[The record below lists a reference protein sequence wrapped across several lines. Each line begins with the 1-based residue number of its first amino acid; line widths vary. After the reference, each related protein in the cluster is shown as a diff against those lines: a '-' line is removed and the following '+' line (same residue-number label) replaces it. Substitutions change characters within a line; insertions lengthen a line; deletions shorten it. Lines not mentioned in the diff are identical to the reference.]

1 MQLND
6 TRYTLLS
13 HKQSIRHHNIAVTF
27 VLTLCTILAMQWSV
41 APLSAQ
47 TKDAVTNPFDAY
59 RLGITRAESEVRLD
73 GIPDEQAWQKAKPIG
88 DFSGHFPIDS
98 LPAKVKTE
106 VRALYDDKAIYL
118 FITCYDNN
126 AHDYYTASLRRDYSG
141 NESDGITFV
150 IDPIGARNSAFVFGV
165 TPVGAQREGLMGG
178 TSAFWGQIDWSWDNK
193 WFAATKVGTDRWTA
207 EIAIPYSTLRFAPNV
222 KEWRI
227 NFWRHSWKNNESS
240 TWTRFPVNFGES
252 SLAQPG
258 VLEWDVPPGSTGL
271 NLSVIPYL
279 AGTMT
284 KNYRNETP
292 TQFTG
297 GVGGDLK
304 YAVTSSLN
312 LDVTVNPDF
321 SNADVDRQITNLER
335 FSIFFPERRQ
345 FFIENSDLF
354 SQFGFSRIRPFFSRQ
369 IGLKNG
375 RALTIPFGVRLSG
388 NVDEDWR
395 VGLMNMTTSS
405 NTELNASTQNY
416 TVAALQRRVFKQ
428 SNIGAIFVNR
438 QGRDFGGVA
447 GNDYN
452 RTLGADF
459 NFFSDNNLWRGKLFY
474 HQLFTPNNQPG
485 QFATAGWLGYNT
497 QNLNLNWNHEYIG
510 QNYNPEVGFV
520 PRNDVIRIQPEGGY
534 RWWTNGETVV
544 SHGFTIS
551 EDAYLTRNFE
561 LLDMNTY
568 ANYEIGF
575 TNTSAV
581 WIWGGRSFT
590 RLYFPFDVTGLG
602 QTPLPIGNY
611 EFWRYGFGYGS
622 DRRKV
627 VYFNVNTDLGSYFV
641 GHNTVLSASIGAR
654 IQPLGT
660 IDVSVEHTSIAMPAP
675 YNSADFTLVQA
686 GINFT
691 PATNL
696 FFTTFFQY
704 NGQAQNVNLNSRL
717 QWRFAPM
724 SDLFLVYTDNYN
736 SNLFGIKNRG
746 VVMKLVYWFNT

>member
-1 MQLND
+1 MQQRLFYSSILRCIARRILHPIVLIMSCMLVLN
-6 TRYTLLS
+6 TTAGMAQE
-13 HKQSIRHHNIAVTF
+13 KKNI
-27 VLTLCTILAMQWSV
+27 
-41 APLSAQ
+41 PLSQ
-47 TKDAVTNPFDAY
+47 NPFDAY
-59 RLGITRAESEVRLD
+59 RLNITRASGDIRID
-73 GIPDEQAWQKAKPIG
+73 GIPDESAWDTAKPIA

-106 VRALYDDKAIYL
+106 VRALYDDKAMYL
-118 FITCYDNN
+118 FITCYDSS
-126 AHDYYTASLRRDYSG
+126 AAEYFTASLRRDYSG
-141 NESDGITFV
+141 QESDGITFV
-150 IDPIGARNSAFVFGV
+150 IDPIGARNSAFVFGI
-165 TPVGAQREGLMGG
+165 TPAGAQREGLMGG

-193 WFAATKVGTDRWTA
+193 WFAGTKVTPDRWTA
-207 EIAIPYSTLRFAPNV
+207 EIAIPYSTLRFAPNL

-252 SLAQPG
+252 SLAHTG
-258 VLEWDVPPGSTGL
+258 ILAWDTPPGNQGL
-271 NLSVIPYL
+271 NLSVIPYVASTL
-279 AGTMT
+279 V
-284 KNYRNETP
+284 KNYQRETP
-292 TQFTG
+292 SDYTHG
-297 GVGGDLK
+297 IGGDIK

-375 RALTIPFGVRLSG
+375 RALTIPLGVRLSG
-388 NVDEDWR
+388 NIDEDWR
-395 VGLMNMTTSS
+395 VGLMNMTTSRS
-405 NTELNASTQNY
+405 TELNAPTQNY

-428 SNIGAIFVNR
+428 SNIGAMFVNR
-438 QGRDFGGVA
+438 QGRDYGGIA

-452 RTLGADF
+452 RVLGMDF
-459 NFFSDNNLWRGKLFY
+459 NFFSDDNLWRGKLFY
-474 HQLFTPNNQPG
+474 HQLFSPNSQPG

-510 QNYNPEVGFV
+510 QNYTPEVGFV
-520 PRNDVIRIQPEGGY
+520 PRNDVIRIQPEANY
-534 RWWTNGETVV
+534 RWWVNGETVV
-544 SHGFTIS
+544 SHGINLNT
-551 EDAYLTRNFE
+551 DAYFTRSFE
-561 LLDMNTY
+561 LLDMDTY
-568 ANYEIGF
+568 ANYEVNF
-575 TNTSAV
+575 SNTSST

-611 EFWRYGFGYGS
+611 EFWRYGFGYAS
-622 DRRKV
+622 DRRKIL
-627 VYFNVNTDLGSYFV
+627 YFNANADLGSYFV
-641 GHNTVLSASIGAR
+641 GRNTVLSASVGMR
-654 IQPLGT
+654 LQPIGT
-660 IDVSVEHTSIAMPAP
+660 IDVSVEHTSITLPEP
-675 YNSADFTLVQA
+675 YRSADFTLVQA
-686 GINFT
+686 GLNFT

-724 SDLFLVYTDNYN
+724 SDLFVVYTDNYN
-736 SNLFGIKNRG
+736 SNVFGIKNRG
-746 VVMKLVYWFNT
+746 IVMKLVYWFNT